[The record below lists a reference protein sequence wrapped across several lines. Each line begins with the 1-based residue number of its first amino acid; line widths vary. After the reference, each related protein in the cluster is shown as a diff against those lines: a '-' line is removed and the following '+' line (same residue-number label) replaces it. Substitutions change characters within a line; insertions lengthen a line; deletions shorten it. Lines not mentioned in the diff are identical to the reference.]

1 MVLRRLKWRV
11 NYWEILPREN
21 MNISISFDHDLDD
34 GAPVTRFMNTFVEL
48 LENCYQWDDL
58 V

>member
-1 MVLRRLKWRV
+1 
-11 NYWEILPREN
+11 LPREN